1 MGILLIGLKIVQ
13 QSSNSRTIF
22 VGLIFV
28 NMHLHFVKSELRLPL
43 PSKFVFSLNHI
54 LVLL

>member
-1 MGILLIGLKIVQ
+1 MGILLIGSKIVQ

-22 VGLIFV
+22 AGLIFV
-28 NMHLHFVKSELRLPL
+28 NMHLRFVKSELRLQL